1 MEEIKTLVLEG
12 CGPAGFF
19 MVGYLQKAFEEK
31 CINFNIIE
39 NYIACSSG
47 SICCFLFSIGYTPIE
62 IVVYVA
68 KYSGINSSFEELRKI
83 NMVTMLDGQG
93 IISFEI
99 LKKII
104 VDMTIEKIGYMPT
117 FNDIKTKFN
126 KTLVFSVY
134 NLNKK
139 KVEYMSYE
147 NNPDLDC
154 IDCIEMSSAIPII
167 FREVIYK
174 ENRYVDGA
182 VGNGFPLEI
191 SDLYD
196 GNTLGISITYDYPTC
211 FIYENPLKYLFS
223 MYFIA
228 FAELKKNKKKKKK
241 NYIHIDLDIT
251 KSDMKDVL
259 LESNIQI
266 LDMFSFGYKQYN
278 IQPIQLP
285 VVTLGRSLV
294 DSLSRP
300 PNDSLG
306 QPGGD
311 IIQPYANI

>member
-12 CGPAGFF
+12 CGPSGFF
-19 MVGYLQKAFEEK
+19 IVGYLQKAFDDK
-31 CINFNIIE
+31 IINFNTIE

-47 SICCFLFSIGYTPIE
+47 SMCCFLLSIGYTPLD

-83 NMVTMLDGQG
+83 KMVNMFNGQG
-93 IISFEI
+93 IISFDI

-147 NNPDLDC
+147 NYPDLDC
-154 IDCIEMSSAIPII
+154 IDCIQMSSAIPII
-167 FREVIYK
+167 FQEVVYR
-174 ENRYVDGA
+174 ENRYVDGG

-196 GNTLGISITYDYPTC
+196 GNTLAISIRYDDYPMC

-228 FAELKKNKKKKKK
+228 FSELKKNKKKNKK

-251 KSDMKDVL
+251 KADMHDVL

-266 LDMFSFGYKQYN
+266 LDMFSFGYKQYT
-278 IQPIQLP
+278 IQPIHNALEKHD
-285 VVTLGRSLV
+285 L
-294 DSLSRP
+294 
-300 PNDSLG
+300 
-306 QPGGD
+306 
-311 IIQPYANI
+311 I

>member
-12 CGPAGFF
+12 CGPSGFF
-19 MVGYLQKAFEEK
+19 IVGYLQKAFDDK
-31 CINFNIIE
+31 IINFNTIE

-47 SICCFLFSIGYTPIE
+47 SMCCFLLSIGYTPLD

-68 KYSGINSSFEELRKI
+68 KYSGINSSFEKLRKI
-83 NMVTMLDGQG
+83 NMVNMFNGQG
-93 IISFEI
+93 IISFDI

-104 VDMTIEKIGYMPT
+104 VDMTIEKIGYLPT

-147 NNPDLDC
+147 NYPDLDC
-154 IDCIEMSSAIPII
+154 IDCIQMSSAIPII
-167 FREVIYK
+167 FQEVVYR
-174 ENRYVDGA
+174 ENRYVDGG

-196 GNTLGISITYDYPTC
+196 GNTLAISIRYDDYPMC

-228 FAELKKNKKKKKK
+228 FSELKKNKKKNKK

-251 KSDMKDVL
+251 KADMHDVL

-266 LDMFSFGYKQYN
+266 LDMFSFGYKQYT
-278 IQPIQLP
+278 IQPIHNA
-285 VVTLGRSLV
+285 SEKH
-294 DSLSRP
+294 
-300 PNDSLG
+300 
-306 QPGGD
+306 D
-311 IIQPYANI
+311 II

>member
-19 MVGYLQKAFEEK
+19 IVGYLQKAFDDK
-31 CINFNIIE
+31 IINFNTIE

-47 SICCFLFSIGYTPIE
+47 SMCCFLLSIGYTPLD

-68 KYSGINSSFEELRKI
+68 KYSGINSSFEKLRKI
-83 NMVTMLDGQG
+83 NMVNMFNGQG
-93 IISFEI
+93 IISFDI

-147 NNPDLDC
+147 NYPDLDC
-154 IDCIEMSSAIPII
+154 IDCIQMSSAIPII
-167 FREVIYK
+167 FQEVVYR
-174 ENRYVDGA
+174 ENRYVDGG

-196 GNTLGISITYDYPTC
+196 GNTLAISIRYDDYPMC

-228 FAELKKNKKKKKK
+228 FSELKKNKNKNKK

-251 KSDMKDVL
+251 KSDMHDVL

-266 LDMFSFGYKQYN
+266 LDMFSFGYKQYT
-278 IQPIQLP
+278 IQPIHNA
-285 VVTLGRSLV
+285 SEKH
-294 DSLSRP
+294 
-300 PNDSLG
+300 
-306 QPGGD
+306 D
-311 IIQPYANI
+311 II

>member
-19 MVGYLQKAFEEK
+19 IVGYLQKAFDDK
-31 CINFNIIE
+31 IINFNTIE

-47 SICCFLFSIGYTPIE
+47 SMCCFLLSIGYTPLD

-83 NMVTMLDGQG
+83 KMVNMFNGQG
-93 IISFEI
+93 IISFDI

-147 NNPDLDC
+147 NYPDLDC
-154 IDCIEMSSAIPII
+154 IDCIQMSSAIPII
-167 FREVIYK
+167 FQEVVYR
-174 ENRYVDGA
+174 ENRYVDGG

-196 GNTLGISITYDYPTC
+196 GNTLAISIRYDDYPMC

-228 FAELKKNKKKKKK
+228 FSELKKNKKKNKK

-251 KSDMKDVL
+251 KADMHDVL

-266 LDMFSFGYKQYN
+266 LDMFSFGYKQYT
-278 IQPIQLP
+278 IQPIHIA
-285 VVTLGRSLV
+285 SEK
-294 DSLSRP
+294 
-300 PNDSLG
+300 ND
-306 QPGGD
+306 
-311 IIQPYANI
+311 I

>member
-12 CGPAGFF
+12 CGPSGFF
-19 MVGYLQKAFEEK
+19 IVGYLQKAFDDK
-31 CINFNIIE
+31 IINFNTIE

-47 SICCFLFSIGYTPIE
+47 SMCCFLLSIGYTPLD

-83 NMVTMLDGQG
+83 KMVNMFNGQG
-93 IISFEI
+93 IISFDI

-104 VDMTIEKIGYMPT
+104 VDMTIEKIGYLPT

-147 NNPDLDC
+147 NYPDLDC
-154 IDCIEMSSAIPII
+154 IDCIQMSSAIPII
-167 FREVIYK
+167 FQEVVYR
-174 ENRYVDGA
+174 ENRYVDGG

-196 GNTLGISITYDYPTC
+196 GNTLAISIRYDDYPMC

-223 MYFIA
+223 MYFIS
-228 FAELKKNKKKKKK
+228 FSELKKNKKKNKK

-251 KSDMKDVL
+251 KADMHDVL

-266 LDMFSFGYKQYN
+266 LDMFSFGYKQYT
-278 IQPIQLP
+278 IQPIHNASEKQ
-285 VVTLGRSLV
+285 
-294 DSLSRP
+294 
-300 PNDSLG
+300 
-306 QPGGD
+306 D
-311 IIQPYANI
+311 II

>member
-19 MVGYLQKAFEEK
+19 IVGYLQKAFDDK
-31 CINFNIIE
+31 IINFNTIE

-47 SICCFLFSIGYTPIE
+47 SMCCFLLSIGYTPLD

-68 KYSGINSSFEELRKI
+68 KYSGINSSFEKLRKI
-83 NMVTMLDGQG
+83 NMVNMFNGQG
-93 IISFEI
+93 IISFDI

-147 NNPDLDC
+147 NYPDLDC
-154 IDCIEMSSAIPII
+154 IDCIQMSSAIPII
-167 FREVIYK
+167 FQEVVYR
-174 ENRYVDGA
+174 ENRYVDGG

-196 GNTLGISITYDYPTC
+196 GNTLAISIRYDDYPMC

-228 FAELKKNKKKKKK
+228 FSELKKNKKKNKK

-251 KSDMKDVL
+251 KSDMHDVL

-266 LDMFSFGYKQYN
+266 LDMFSFGYKQYT
-278 IQPIQLP
+278 IQPIHNA
-285 VVTLGRSLV
+285 SEKH
-294 DSLSRP
+294 
-300 PNDSLG
+300 
-306 QPGGD
+306 D
-311 IIQPYANI
+311 II

>member
-1 MEEIKTLVLEG
+1 M
-12 CGPAGFF
+12 
-19 MVGYLQKAFEEK
+19 
-31 CINFNIIE
+31 
-39 NYIACSSG
+39 
-47 SICCFLFSIGYTPIE
+47 CCFLLSIGYTPLD

-68 KYSGINSSFEELRKI
+68 KYSGINSSFEKLRKI
-83 NMVTMLDGQG
+83 NMVNMFNGQG
-93 IISFEI
+93 IISFDI

-147 NNPDLDC
+147 NYPDLDC
-154 IDCIEMSSAIPII
+154 IDCIQMSSAIPII
-167 FREVIYK
+167 FQEVVYR
-174 ENRYVDGA
+174 ENRYVDGG

-196 GNTLGISITYDYPTC
+196 GNTLAISIRYDDYPMC

-228 FAELKKNKKKKKK
+228 FSELKKNKKKNKK

-251 KSDMKDVL
+251 KADMHDVL

-266 LDMFSFGYKQYN
+266 LDMFSFGYKQYT
-278 IQPIQLP
+278 IQPIHNA
-285 VVTLGRSLV
+285 SEKH
-294 DSLSRP
+294 
-300 PNDSLG
+300 
-306 QPGGD
+306 D
-311 IIQPYANI
+311 II

>member
-19 MVGYLQKAFEEK
+19 IVGYLQKAFDDK
-31 CINFNIIE
+31 IINFNTIE

-47 SICCFLFSIGYTPIE
+47 SMCCFLLSIGYTPLD

-68 KYSGINSSFEELRKI
+68 KYSGINSSFEKLRKI
-83 NMVTMLDGQG
+83 NMVNMFNGQG
-93 IISFEI
+93 IISFDI

-147 NNPDLDC
+147 NYPDLDC
-154 IDCIEMSSAIPII
+154 IDCIQMSSAIPII
-167 FREVIYK
+167 FQEVVYR
-174 ENRYVDGA
+174 ENRYVDGG

-196 GNTLGISITYDYPTC
+196 GNTLAISIRYDDYPMC

-228 FAELKKNKKKKKK
+228 FSELKKNKKKNKK

-251 KSDMKDVL
+251 KADMHDVL

-266 LDMFSFGYKQYN
+266 LDMFSFGYKQYA
-278 IQPIQLP
+278 IQPI
-285 VVTLGRSLV
+285 RNASEKH
-294 DSLSRP
+294 
-300 PNDSLG
+300 
-306 QPGGD
+306 D
-311 IIQPYANI
+311 II

>member
-12 CGPAGFF
+12 CGPSGFF
-19 MVGYLQKAFEEK
+19 IVGYLQKAFDDK
-31 CINFNIIE
+31 IINFNTIE

-47 SICCFLFSIGYTPIE
+47 SMCCFLLSIGYTPLD

-83 NMVTMLDGQG
+83 KMVNMFNGQG
-93 IISFEI
+93 IISFDI

-147 NNPDLDC
+147 NYPDLDC
-154 IDCIEMSSAIPII
+154 IDCIQMSSAIPII
-167 FREVIYK
+167 FQEVVYR
-174 ENRYVDGA
+174 ENRYVDGG

-196 GNTLGISITYDYPTC
+196 GNTLAISIRYDDYPMC

-228 FAELKKNKKKKKK
+228 FSELKKNKKKNKK

-251 KSDMKDVL
+251 KADMHDVL

-266 LDMFSFGYKQYN
+266 LDMFSFGYKQYT
-278 IQPIQLP
+278 IQPIHNASEKHDL
-285 VVTLGRSLV
+285 
-294 DSLSRP
+294 
-300 PNDSLG
+300 
-306 QPGGD
+306 
-311 IIQPYANI
+311 I